1 MPAPTFDLFIPMFQS
16 AYAGGEV
23 QTARKIIEK
32 SLSLYWIL
40 IVVCTIGVWFVGFP
54 VLFLVKKGFSP
65 DGLLY
70 FALVVYL
77 AVWNHHSLCCNY
89 IISTNEIPYLPAY
102 IVSAIA
108 GFVLSYVLISF
119 TNMGVWALVVGNGV
133 AQLTYNNW
141 KWPMYLSRK
150 FSSHYFALIRAGLMQ
165 WSCALKK

>member
-1 MPAPTFDLFIPMFQS
+1 M
-16 AYAGGEV
+16 
-23 QTARKIIEK
+23 
-32 SLSLYWIL
+32 
-40 IVVCTIGVWFVGFP
+40 
-54 VLFLVKKGFSP
+54 FLVKKGFPRRASLFRL
-65 DGLLY
+65 GLFILR
-70 FALVVYL
+70 FGTIIHC
-77 AVWNHHSLCCNY
+77 AVITLS
-89 IISTNEIPYLPAY
+89 STNEIPYLPAY

>member
-1 MPAPTFDLFIPMFQS
+1 M
-16 AYAGGEV
+16 
-23 QTARKIIEK
+23 
-32 SLSLYWIL
+32 
-40 IVVCTIGVWFVGFP
+40 
-54 VLFLVKKGFSP
+54 FLVKKGFSP

-119 TNMGVWALVVGNGV
+119 TGMGVWALVVGNGA
-133 AQLTYNNW
+133 AQLAYNNW
-141 KWPMYLSRK
+141 KWPIYLARK